1 MVRHSSLAFALLVA
15 TGLGS
20 TMIAGCGVRS
30 GGCERDTDC
39 KGDRVCVKGECI
51 TEAKKEPVEPAKQ
64 HGIAPATAT
73 PLPQPAAA
81 PVPTTPPDQ
90 LAADGLPVEIPT
102 PGSTPPSVAEWNA
115 VTREITVRG
124 SSRLNCETKMLREWL
139 RVDCHKNHKG
149 EPADVVHTKQSGQQA
164 FKFVGNG
171 KASIVVQV
179 VRGKEYRAQYTW
191 DLGGAHTGAELIVN
205 WTGGMPRPQIT
216 LTEN

>member
-1 MVRHSSLAFALLVA
+1 MVRLRLLCFAAFVTVGLSSSVL
-15 TGLGS
+15 
-20 TMIAGCGVRS
+20 AGCGSRS
-30 GGCERDTDC
+30 SGCDKDTDC
-39 KGDRVCVKGECI
+39 KGDRVCVKGACV
-51 TEAKKEPVEPAKQ
+51 TEAKKEPAAPAKQ
-64 HGIAPATAT
+64 QGLAPAA

-81 PVPTTPPDQ
+81 PVPTTPPGE
-90 LAADGLPVEIPT
+90 LAADGMPVEIPA
-102 PGSTPPSVAEWNA
+102 PGSAPPSVAEWNA

-171 KASIVVQV
+171 KASTVVQV
-179 VRGKEYRAQYTW
+179 VRGKEYRAQYSW
-191 DLGGAHTGAELIVN
+191 DLGGAHTGAELVVN
-205 WTGGMPRPQIT
+205 WTGGAPRPQIT